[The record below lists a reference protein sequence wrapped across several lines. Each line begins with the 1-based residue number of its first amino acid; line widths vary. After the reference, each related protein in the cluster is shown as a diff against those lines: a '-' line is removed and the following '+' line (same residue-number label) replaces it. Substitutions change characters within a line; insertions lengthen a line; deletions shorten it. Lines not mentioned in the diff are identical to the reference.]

1 MSKNNKRKKTIVIE
15 ENKIDLDEPKKQRK
29 KGNKKKKSFKSFI
42 IKRLLV
48 VIFLLLIICA
58 VYLGFKAYNFRKLA
72 FEMFNNSPSSILDSN
87 NNVIAEIGIE
97 RNRQNIDYDDIPSKL
112 IDAYISIEDQRYF
125 KHHGVDIKRTG
136 GAILNYVIK
145 RGSSSF
151 GGSTITQQLVKNL
164 TGNDS
169 NSISR
174 KVKEWYY
181 AYVLNF
187 SFSKNQIIESY
198 LNIIYTGPNIYGVQE
213 AALYYFNKDVKDLS
227 LAECSYLAGLNNS
240 PNSYNPFSEKNNQ
253 EKIKKRCKTV
263 LKKMKELEYITSKD
277 YEDAIL
283 EVDNGLKFN
292 KGDIQKNKSNY
303 SYHVD
308 ALINE
313 IILDL
318 SKKYH
323 ITKTFAENYYS
334 LAGCKIYSNVNLEI
348 QKELEKEFE
357 SKKYILK
364 SANGT
369 DTSQAAMVV
378 IEHSTGKVVG
388 CVGGLGEKKSSRS
401 FNRVTQMKR
410 QTGSAMK
417 PIAVLVPALSKKIVT
432 NVTIIADEPTTF
444 TDYNGKPYSPIDY
457 DPYKGSITLRQA
469 VESSQNIPFV
479 KIMEDLTP
487 QVSIKYL
494 KNMGIT
500 TLNQND
506 ANLALSLGG
515 LDEGISPLEFAGAYS
530 CIANDGVYIEPT
542 FYSKINSNSGVL
554 FIKSKQK
561 TRKVFSKD
569 VACIVK
575 QLLLEPVKRNLSV
588 LLHIAIFLDK
598 MLLQKQALQ
607 MRIMIDGFV
616 DLQIITHL
624 FVGMDLI
631 FQNL

>member
-15 ENKIDLDEPKKQRK
+15 ENKTDLDEPKKQRK
-29 KGNKKKKSFKSFI
+29 KGKKKKKSFKSFV
-42 IKRLLV
+42 IKRLFI
-48 VIFLLLIICA
+48 VIFLLLIIGA
-58 VYLGFKAYNFRKLA
+58 VYLGFRAYNFRKLA

-97 RNRQNIDYDDIPSKL
+97 RNRQNIDYDDIPSTL

-125 KHHGVDIKRTG
+125 KHHGVDVKRTG
-136 GAILNYVIK
+136 GAILNYVTN
-145 RGSSSF
+145 RGASSF

-164 TGNDS
+164 TGDDS

-187 SFSKNQIIESY
+187 SFSKNQIIEGY
-198 LNIIYTGPNIYGVQE
+198 LNIIYTGPSIYGVQE

-227 LAECSYLAGLNNS
+227 LAECSFLAGLNNS
-240 PNSYNPFSEKNNQ
+240 PNSYNPFSGKDNQ
-253 EKIKKRCKTV
+253 DKIKKRCKTV
-263 LKKMKELEYITSKD
+263 LKKMHELEYITTQD

-292 KGDIQKNKSNY
+292 KGDIQKNTSNY

-313 IILDL
+313 IVSDL

-323 ITKTFAENYYS
+323 ITKTFAENYYA

-388 CVGGLGEKKSSRS
+388 CVGGLGEKTSSRS

-444 TDYNGKPYSPIDY
+444 IDYNGKPYSPIDY

-542 FYSKINSNSGVL
+542 FYSKISSNSGSL

-561 TRKVFSKD
+561 TRRVFSKD
-569 VACIVK
+569 VASIVK
-575 QLLLEPVKRNLSV
+575 QLLLEPVKRKLSV
-588 LLHIAIFLDK
+588 LLHIVIFLVK

-607 MRIMIDGFV
+607 TTIMIDGFV
-616 DLQIITHL
+616 ALQIIIPL
-624 FVGMDLI
+624 FVGMVLI